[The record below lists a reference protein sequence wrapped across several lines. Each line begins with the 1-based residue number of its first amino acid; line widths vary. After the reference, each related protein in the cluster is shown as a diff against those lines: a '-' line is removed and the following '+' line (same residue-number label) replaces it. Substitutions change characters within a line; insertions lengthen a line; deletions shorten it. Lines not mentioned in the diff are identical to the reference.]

1 MSRGGHVQCCS
12 NERPY
17 FLLQERPSPS
27 VRCWFPQLGWTWA
40 SLTGIFWPEARISK
54 IHEVDKL
61 VTNNSRVLLFKCVW
75 SADQRATWAVDVGT
89 RYNYLHHRS
98 QFNILFSS
106 SSLALQLLVWQ
117 KKARLTH
124 TNTFLCLCLAVK
136 IVAGQWILAP
146 YWLQTPLNRTRHW
159 SRASVS
165 SCREKNWP
173 EVQNAVVF
181 VRRRKAHSLHIN

>member
-54 IHEVDKL
+54 IHGSWQTCDKQL
-61 VTNNSRVLLFKCVW
+61 KSVALQVRLISR
-75 SADQRATWAVDVGT
+75 SASHMGRRCWNQVQ
-89 RYNYLHHRS
+89 L
-98 QFNILFSS
+98 SS
-106 SSLALQLLVWQ
+106 SSVTIQYSFFLFIFSFTVACLAEESP
-117 KKARLTH
+117 AYTH
-124 TNTFLCLCLAVK
+124 EYFLCLCLAVK